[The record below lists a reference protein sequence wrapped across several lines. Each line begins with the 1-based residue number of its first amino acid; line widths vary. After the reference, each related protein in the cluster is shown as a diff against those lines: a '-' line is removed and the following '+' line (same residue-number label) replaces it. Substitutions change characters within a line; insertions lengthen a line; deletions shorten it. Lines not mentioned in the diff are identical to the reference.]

1 MDGKDMEEGVLDGQE
16 IEEHKHSGI
25 HEQGFYHLH
34 AHPHDQLYGAP
45 DYVHHAPLH
54 ELTLPPL
61 TQLPARDPH
70 AGGSE
75 QAGSSLGTHEAGG
88 RWLQNDSQAPVFAP
102 GKRKLNRGPDGRFET
117 KSNIHARK
125 KGRFANAH
133 GISQHSLTEQ
143 AIRPLMRFC
152 QDTAAEYLQVST
164 NTLSKACARLKIK
177 WPRRPEVPT
186 PERQRMQNRKKQKRD
201 KIPVEI
207 LKSLCLIFTP
217 TRLGH

>member
-1 MDGKDMEEGVLDGQE
+1 MDGQD
-16 IEEHKHSGI
+16 IEDHQHLGH
-25 HEQGFYHLH
+25 HEPGDYLH
-34 AHPHDQLYGAP
+34 AHPLDQLYGGLILLHQAP
-45 DYVHHAPLH
+45 HPA
-54 ELTLPPL
+54 LTLPPL
-61 TQLPARDPH
+61 EKLPDRQPH

-75 QAGSSLGTHEAGG
+75 EAGESLGAHEAVGHG
-88 RWLQNDSQAPVFAP
+88 LQNDSQAAVVAE
-102 GKRKLNRGPDGRFET
+102 GKRKPNRGPDGRFEA

-207 LKSLCLIFTP
+207 LKSLCPSLIFTP
-217 TRLGH
+217 IRLGH